1 MALRAMATRLMGM
14 DILVEATT
22 SQNSETTMIGKTIT
36 ATDITIRSAV
46 TAALATRAAL
56 AAGMKEALAV
66 AMAVAASVVGM
77 AEAVEA
83 TAVAAVIVSRE
94 TAQLRRS

>member
-1 MALRAMATRLMGM
+1 MGM
-14 DILVEATT
+14 DILVEDTT

-56 AAGMKEALAV
+56 AAVMKEDSA
-66 AMAVAASVVGM
+66 VVGM
-77 AEAVEA
+77 ASVAEDSVVAMA
-83 TAVAAVIVSRE
+83 AAVMVVAVI
-94 TAQLRRS
+94 AKQL